1 MKRSQLQELV
11 RHITR
16 SILKEFIPP
25 GTDKSSTS
33 MTDPNTPPEDAMSP
47 GLKARMEREKE
58 KNRRNDIKNK
68 EAELKTAKTKMDAQK
83 KETDQIRRFTTPA
96 LQKDIQRLKG
106 ANL

>member
-16 SILKEFIPP
+16 SILKEVIPP
-25 GTDKSSTS
+25 ATDKTNTS
-33 MTDPNTPPEDAMSP
+33 NVDPNAPPEDAMSP

-83 KETDQIRRFTTPA
+83 KETDQLKRFTAPA